1 MYKIAVVGDKES
13 IFGFSAIGMDM
24 YPAYEE
30 DDVKEIIPKLMEE
43 NYAIIYITEQVSI
56 KAEKYL
62 EKLKTNKIPA
72 IVTIPSNTGSLQYGE
87 TRIKEL
93 VQKSVGIEINFKEND
108 S

>member
-13 IFGFSAIGMDM
+13 ILGFSAIGMDM

-30 DDVKEIIPKLMEE
+30 NDIKQIIPKLIEE
-43 NYAIIYITEQVSI
+43 DYAIIYITEKVSI

-62 EKLKTNKIPA
+62 EKMKKNKIPA
-72 IVTIPSNTGSLQYGE
+72 IITIPSNTGSLKYGE
-87 TRIKEL
+87 KRIKDM
-93 VQKSVGIEINFKEND
+93 VQKAVGIEINFKEDN

>member
-13 IFGFSAIGMDM
+13 IFGFSAIGMDI

-30 DDVKEIIPKLMEE
+30 EDVKKIIPKLIEE
-43 NYAIIYITEQVSI
+43 DYAIIYLTENVSI
-56 KAEKYL
+56 KAKKYI
-62 EKLKTNKIPA
+62 EKLQTNKIPA

-87 TRIKEL
+87 KRIKDM
-93 VQKSVGIEINFKEND
+93 VQKAVGIEINFKESN